1 LDDSPRRALT
11 RHDGRVPSSV
21 APELSSVADIVRARR
36 ARLERDALLVVID
49 GAVSVGKST
58 TAAML
63 ADLLDGPPDPLEVRV
78 VSTDGFLFP
87 NRILDARGLTMRKGF
102 PESYDHD
109 ALAALV
115 TTVRAGGPELGVPVY
130 SHETYDVLD
139 ELQVF
144 ACPQVLVLEGVHTM
158 LLADTVDLTVYV
170 DAAEADIQRW
180 FAERFVELAAAGT
193 GFYAQFSSWPEAQL
207 LDFARG
213 VWDSINGP
221 NLHEFILPGRDRADV
236 VVTKG
241 PDHGL
246 VAVTLRD

>member
-1 LDDSPRRALT
+1 
-11 RHDGRVPSSV
+11 VPSPL
-21 APELSSVADIVRARR
+21 APELSSVAEVVRTRR
-36 ARLERDALLVVID
+36 AHVERGATLVVID

-63 ADLLDGPPDPLEVRV
+63 ASALDVPPDALDVRV

-87 NRILDARGLTMRKGF
+87 NRVLDVRGLTMRKGF

-115 TTVRAGGPELGVPVY
+115 TSVRAGDHEVRVPTY

-139 ELQVF
+139 ERQVF
-144 ACPQVLVLEGVHTM
+144 ACPQVLVLEGLHTM
-158 LLADTVDLTVYV
+158 GLAGTVDLAVYV
-170 DAAEADIQRW
+170 DAAEPDIERW
-180 FAERFVELAAAGT
+180 YTERFVELATAGT
-193 GFYAQFSSWPEAQL
+193 GFYAQFSSWPESQL
-207 LDFARG
+207 LDFAHG

-236 VVTKG
+236 VITKG
-241 PDHGL
+241 PDHGI
-246 VAVTLRD
+246 VDVMLRE